1 MEKEH
6 PTASVCEHNRRPE
19 QGVPAEGPSPRPTKK
34 HKKDIKLE
42 TKLEGHPRPSV
53 ADIAYME
60 IRRRRYQ
67 EGDEE
72 ELKNKWEKYMVP
84 KYTETRKEGRRGR
97 TLNSRFSSEK
107 HCLIAHYPEVEWTLR
122 SMYQQL
128 HLDKER
134 TMMRLLCILRQIEH
148 SQVHVSHTLP
158 WLRPVVIDEDVDAD
172 LEELDVA
179 VIEEEYGWIDVDAD
193 SHVDMLMCV
202 KMEPG
207 GVA

>member
-1 MEKEH
+1 MRFVEQMEKVH
-6 PTASVCEHNRRPE
+6 GTARV
-19 QGVPAEGPSPRPTKK
+19 GVPAQGPSPRPT
-34 HKKDIKLE
+34 IKLE

-60 IRRRRYQ
+60 IRCRCYQ

-72 ELKNKWEKYMVP
+72 ELKKKWEKFMVP
-84 KYTETRKEGRRGR
+84 EYIETRKEGRRGR

-107 HCLIAHYPEVEWTLR
+107 HCLIAHYPEVEGTLR
-122 SMYQQL
+122 LMYQQL
-128 HLDKER
+128 LLDKEWTIMR
-134 TMMRLLCILRQIEH
+134 IMRLLCIFRQIEH

-158 WLRPVVIDEDVDAD
+158 WLRPVVIDKDVDAD
-172 LEELDVA
+172 LEEVDVA